1 MSLGNLGHGSSGLA
15 SGENEQASGGAR
27 RQMRP
32 QAALGVR
39 GRYCRA
45 EQRFE
50 KGAR

>member
-1 MSLGNLGHGSSGLA
+1 
-15 SGENEQASGGAR
+15 
-27 RQMRP
+27 MRP